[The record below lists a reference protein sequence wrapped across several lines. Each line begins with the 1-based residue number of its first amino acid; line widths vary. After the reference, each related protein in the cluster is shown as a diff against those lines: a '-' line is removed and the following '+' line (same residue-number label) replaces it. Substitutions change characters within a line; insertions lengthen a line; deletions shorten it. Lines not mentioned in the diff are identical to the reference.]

1 MELRC
6 PNCGAGIPVQREEVD
21 VVMGVSAETLVVL
34 KCDDCHQTFPAH
46 TIMMV
51 KPRRTGGVSVS
62 GNNVSVDGD
71 LVGRDKTTVNG
82 VTTFTD

>member
-6 PNCGAGIPVQREEVD
+6 PNCGSGIPVQPQEVD

-34 KCDDCHQTFPAH
+34 KCDECGKTFPAH

-51 KPRRTGGVSVS
+51 KPPRTKGVNINTGS
-62 GNNVSVDGD
+62 GHVNIDGD
-71 LVGRDKTTVNG
+71 VVGGDKKTFNG
-82 VTTFTD
+82 FPL